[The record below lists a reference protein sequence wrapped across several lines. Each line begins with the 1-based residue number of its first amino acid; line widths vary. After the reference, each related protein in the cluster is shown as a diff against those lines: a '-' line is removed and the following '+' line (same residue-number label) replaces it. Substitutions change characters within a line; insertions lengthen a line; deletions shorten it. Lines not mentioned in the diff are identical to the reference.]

1 MRQKFQLTVMDNC
14 QFSVMMMEHYKA
26 LYSSVYEGYKKFSNF
41 SDFIKLFL
49 LKEIF
54 PRGNNKVII
63 YFLIIMIKGL
73 LFMLELY

>member
-49 LKEIF
+49 Y
-54 PRGNNKVII
+54 G
-63 YFLIIMIKGL
+63 
-73 LFMLELY
+73 